1 MLLDVDVEVPKRS
14 SMPEDD
20 VCGTVCLC
28 PPARD
33 DREAAATP
41 VVDVDEDDD
50 DEPKLEKGSADEE
63 EAKAAAVGGADRR
76 GGARVGGALPVFC
89 EEDGWR
95 RAPIPEPTLKLGTP
109 EDED

>member
-1 MLLDVDVEVPKRS
+1 MPKRS
-14 SMPEDD
+14 SIPEDE

-33 DREAAATP
+33 DREAAAGP
-41 VVDVDEDDD
+41 VVDDDED
-50 DEPKLEKGSADEE
+50 PKLEKGSADEE
-63 EAKAAAVGGADRR
+63 EAKAVAVGGAERR

-95 RAPIPEPTLKLGTP
+95 REPMPEPTLKLGTP
-109 EDED
+109 DED